1 MEMSD
6 VAWSRM
12 QIAKALNVNIVDKVS
27 GNKWNKWKLTMT
39 NPGEYYEKDMMNKIE
54 QCFYDEYSK

>member
-1 MEMSD
+1 MSD

-39 NPGEYYEKDMMNKIE
+39 NQGEYYEKDMMNKIE